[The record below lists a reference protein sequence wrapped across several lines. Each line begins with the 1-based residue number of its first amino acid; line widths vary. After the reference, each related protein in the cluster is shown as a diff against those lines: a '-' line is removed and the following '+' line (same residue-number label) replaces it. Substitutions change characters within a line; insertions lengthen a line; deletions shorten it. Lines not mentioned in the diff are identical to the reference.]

1 MRPLKTIPLLLTAL
15 TAFATPWTQA
25 KIPVFLQPDAK
36 SALYKEVDFSQLLLP
51 RDAATPEKA
60 QQGWKQAKLA
70 VEQTGF
76 TPQTNVQKELT
87 LKPGSKIYLQ
97 ASDTSS
103 LIAVTSGKEVT
114 KVIEPGEWTKVLISK
129 PITVYFEK
137 KSIVANATELP
148 PIAPLP
154 PIPQLEKEP
163 EPKVVLAN
171 PEPQKQ
177 AASPEKQPKAP
188 DNLEDIVEASAVGS
202 EEEHKLN
209 VTVRTQIS
217 AAAAP
222 TSTIIEFD
230 NLEKL
235 DPNEVKRS
243 VGPMSSALLEEIR
256 ELDPLEVR
264 ETAPSQLNPGQL
276 PIDLKPTV
284 SISRDFTGKLIYK
297 KGFSLRPGGPKKEE
311 YSPWQLVDDKDKRIA
326 YVRVEDIKVGN
337 LLNYAN
343 KHVILSGPLEENVDG
358 DTPVIQGRTL
368 RLNMKRVENA
378 NAVEPAKAQDK

>member
-15 TAFATPWTQA
+15 TPFATTWLQA

-36 SALYKEVDFSQLLLP
+36 SALYKEVDFNQLVLP

-70 VEQTGF
+70 VEQTGY
-76 TPQTNVQKELT
+76 TQQTNVQKELT

-97 ASDTSS
+97 PSETSS
-103 LIAVTSGKEVT
+103 LIAVTSGKELT
-114 KVIEPGEWTKVLISK
+114 KVIEPGQWTKVLLSK

-137 KSIVANATELP
+137 KSIAANATELP

-154 PIPQLEKEP
+154 PITPTPKPEKET
-163 EPKVVLAN
+163 EPTVVLADPQPVN
-171 PEPQKQ
+171 P
-177 AASPEKQPKAP
+177 AAAPEKQPKAP
-188 DNLEDIVEASAVGS
+188 ENLEEVVDAPAVSS
-202 EEEHKLN
+202 EEEPKI
-209 VTVRTQIS
+209 TIRTQIS

-222 TSTIIEFD
+222 SSTISEFD
-230 NLEKL
+230 HLENL

-264 ETAPSQLNPGQL
+264 ETTPTQLNPGQL
-276 PIDLKPTV
+276 PIELKPTV
-284 SISRDFTGKLIYK
+284 SISRDFTGKLVYK
-297 KGFSLRPGGPKKEE
+297 KGFSLRPGRSKKEE
-311 YSPWQLVDDKDKRIA
+311 NSPWQLVDAKGKRIA

-337 LLNYAN
+337 ILNYAN
-343 KHVILSGPLEENVDG
+343 KEVILSGPLEENVDG

-368 RLNMKRVENA
+368 RLNMLKAENA
-378 NAVEPAKAQDK
+378 NRAKPANAQN